1 MWIRIRTADGP
12 SITLPVPLSMLRSR
26 WLWQIIARH
35 TGRREEQGQK
45 LPAAADS
52 GQIITAAGAREES
65 FDPETARLAIVELT
79 RYIRRHGHFT
89 LVEVQSA
96 DGDHI
101 TITV

>member
-1 MWIRIRTADGP
+1 MWIRIRAADGP
-12 SITLPVPLSMLRSR
+12 NITLPVPLSMLRSR

-35 TGRREEQGQK
+35 TGRREEQGRK
-45 LPAAADS
+45 LPAAE
-52 GQIITAAGAREES
+52 AREES